1 MCAGTFKWVTR
12 SADLARRVVGRAR
25 RAAAGVRHGGVLFRV
40 SRRRFVDVAYQSILG
55 REPDVEGQDRMLA
68 ELASGRTRRDLLDEL
83 IASREFGMRPAPN
96 ELVALHT
103 GRKDFV
109 RSLPEARRI
118 LDLGGT
124 DLSDSGGAF
133 LSLGYPYTFDDLVIV
148 DLPRAQRH
156 ESYASEEVLEVINT
170 ELGPVR
176 YRYHSMADLT
186 GIAGGSVDLVYS
198 GQTFEHVTVDDGH
211 RVLNEAKR
219 VLTSGGVLCLDT
231 PNRSVTRVQL
241 EGTDNEFIDPDHEI
255 EYTVSDLRKLFAEHG
270 FVEERCHG
278 IGWVPGSVDSGVWD
292 RSELCRSK
300 GLYSDVER
308 CYLMAF
314 VLRCSP

>member
-1 MCAGTFKWVTR
+1 MSR
-12 SADLARRVVGRAR
+12 L
-25 RAAAGVRHGGVLFRV
+25 
-40 SRRRFVDVAYQSILG
+40 SRRRFVDAAYQAILG
-55 REPDVEGQDRMLA
+55 REPDVEGRDRMLA

-83 IASREFGMRPAPN
+83 IESREFGMRPAAN
-96 ELVALHT
+96 ELTALHA
-103 GRKDFV
+103 GRRDFV

-124 DLSDSGGAF
+124 DLSDPRGAF
-133 LSLGYPYTFDDLVIV
+133 LSLGYPYPFDDLVIV
-148 DLPRAQRH
+148 DLPRAERH
-156 ESYASEEVLEVINT
+156 ESYASEEVPEVIDT

-186 GIAGGSVDLVYS
+186 GIATGSVDLVYS

-211 RVLNEAKR
+211 RVLSEVKR
-219 VLTSGGVLCLDT
+219 VLAPGGTMCLDT

-241 EGTDNEFIDPDHEI
+241 EGTGNEFIDPDHEI
-255 EYTVSDLRKLFAEHG
+255 EYTVADLRALFVDHG

-278 IGWVPGSVDSGVWD
+278 IGWVPGSVDSRVWD

-300 GLYSDVER
+300 GLYSDIER